1 MSERSETADPSEDA
15 YRSSGYFDPF
25 DAKRILKR
33 FQEEGVHFQIADAS
47 GVERWDSKF
56 PRYTLMRTVPARVLR
71 SNRIEIF
78 VHLADEEKAQQI
90 IDET

>member
-1 MSERSETADPSEDA
+1 MPQPVKTENRGGDP
-15 YRSSGYFDPF
+15 YRSHGYFDPF
-25 DAKRILKR
+25 DARRILKR
-33 FQEEGVHFQIADAS
+33 FEEHDVRFQIADAS

-56 PRYTLMRTVPARVLR
+56 PRYALFRTVSARVMR

-78 VHLADEEKAQQI
+78 VHLADAEKAQKI

>member
-1 MSERSETADPSEDA
+1 MSEPVKAEDHEDS
-15 YRSSGYFDPF
+15 YRSHGYFGPF
-25 DAKRILKR
+25 DARRILKR
-33 FQEEGVHFQIADAS
+33 FEEQGVRFQIADAS
-47 GVERWDSKF
+47 GVERWDSNF

-78 VHLADEEKAQQI
+78 VHSADAKEAQRI

>member
-1 MSERSETADPSEDA
+1 MSPPREAEDRSEDA
-15 YRSSGYFDPF
+15 YRSHGYFDPF
-25 DAKRILKR
+25 DGRRILKR
-33 FQEEGVHFQIADAS
+33 FEEEGVRFQIADAS

-56 PRYTLMRTVPARVLR
+56 PRYALFRTVPARVMR

-78 VHLADEEKAQQI
+78 VHVADAEKAQKI

>member
-1 MSERSETADPSEDA
+1 MSSARNNEDRSEDG
-15 YRSSGYFDPF
+15 YRSHGYFDPF
-25 DAKRILKR
+25 DARRMLKR
-33 FQEEGVHFQIADAS
+33 FEEEGVRFRIADAS

-56 PRYTLMRTVPARVLR
+56 PRYALFRTVPARVMR

-78 VHLADEEKAQQI
+78 VHLAVAEKAQKI